1 MKKPLFDS
9 QWRPWPGK
17 CESGQAVT
25 SHFSFELKR
34 IQQSPAIGSSKY
46 MVVNFWDFLI
56 FYCKLTRG
64 NSQPCLWPPFER
76 SDDEYLCS
84 DWPLIRIFVHFTRL
98 HALSPRRVFPPFL
111 STRILPPN
119 NSTFLTF
126 LIVQLLHNDLEYFNF
141 KSTYNL
147 PNLYIVLI
155 FWPQCWKHASNRLM
169 Y

>member
-119 NSTFLTF
+119 NNLTF
-126 LIVQLLHNDLEYFNF
+126 LKNF
-141 KSTYNL
+141 ELSIFSLTISNTSTSRVR
-147 PNLYIVLI
+147 II
-155 FWPQCWKHASNRLM
+155 FQIFTLC
-169 Y
+169 